1 MIRKIDHIGIAVSDA
16 EKALGVYRDLL
27 GLPCEEIEEVVSQ
40 KLLSYHLRAGESHLE
55 LLVPTDPSSTIAR
68 FLEKHGEGIHHI
80 ALAVDD
86 LAAERARLVAGGL
99 EPIGEPSMGANG
111 KRIQFF
117 HPRSAGGILLEICS
131 KEDGGAA

>member
-1 MIRKIDHIGIAVSDA
+1 MIRKIDHIGVAVADIGR
-16 EKALGVYRDLL
+16 ALSVYRDLL
-27 GLPCEEIEEVVSQ
+27 GLPCEQTEEVASQ
-40 KLLSYHLRAGESHLE
+40 KLLSYHLRAGESHIE

-68 FLEKHGEGIHHI
+68 YLEKRGEGIHHI

-86 LAAERARLVAGGL
+86 LDAERAKFVAGGL

-117 HPRSAGGILLEICS
+117 HPRSTGGILLEICS
-131 KEDGGAA
+131 KETAA

>member
-1 MIRKIDHIGIAVSDA
+1 MIRKIDHIGVAVADI
-16 EKALGVYRDLL
+16 EKALAVYRDLI
-27 GLPCEEIEEVVSQ
+27 GLACEATEEVASQ
-40 KLLSYHLRAGESHLE
+40 KILSYHLRAGESHIE

-68 FLEKHGEGIHHI
+68 YLEKRGEGIHHI

-86 LAAERARLVAGGL
+86 FDAERTKLVAGGL

-117 HPRSAGGILLEICS
+117 HPRSTGGILLEICS
-131 KEDGGAA
+131 KATEA